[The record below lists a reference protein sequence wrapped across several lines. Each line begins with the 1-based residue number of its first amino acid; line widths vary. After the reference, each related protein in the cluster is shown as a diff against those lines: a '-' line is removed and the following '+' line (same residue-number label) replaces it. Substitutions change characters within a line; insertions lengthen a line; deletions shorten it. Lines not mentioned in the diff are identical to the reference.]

1 MRASRSREVPVSTA
15 LELLKSEFSDLGLV
29 ATVTGGGDRAAVMRC
44 QLRDS
49 AGQVVADT
57 SGYGGSNAIASA
69 MFEAWQH
76 FWHKQ
81 GFSAMRSDPE
91 RMRIMRVAEI
101 ISQPSVAADAMMHR
115 LAHDY
120 PQSHIACL
128 RYDPLFNADEALW
141 YPAFAR
147 FPWCRQYPIPGDGGY
162 APYQRYATASGTA
175 TGTSA
180 AEALLHAVLEVIE
193 SDAVSLA
200 LLDWYLDDRTA
211 PRRVLPEHLPAD
223 LQLMMAEAESA
234 TGCAPAVFDVGTDLG
249 VEAFIAMPSR
259 PGPLGGGG
267 EGASLMPG
275 YAVERALGELVQ
287 AHRWLARNPGD
298 AARLHRMAGNL
309 SRWPVLERCA
319 RLDPLDLT
327 ERAVPVPPRPPEWW
341 DAPALDVAGQLS
353 EVTRRLSV
361 AGYQGYYL
369 RWNAERAAVPVVT
382 SLVPG
387 LETFFLARQ
396 GIPVLPTGRGMPR
409 VAAR

>member
-1 MRASRSREVPVSTA
+1 MRASRSREVSVSTA
-15 LELLKSEFSDLGLV
+15 LELLKSELSDLGLV
-29 ATVTGGGDRAAVMRC
+29 AKVTGDGDRAAVMRC

-49 AGQVVADT
+49 AGRLVADT
-57 SGYGGSNAIASA
+57 SGYGGPNAAASA

-81 GFSAMRSDPE
+81 GFSAMRSAPH
-91 RMRIMRVAEI
+91 RMRIMGVAEI
-101 ISQPSVAADAMMHR
+101 ISQPALAADAMVHR
-115 LAHDY
+115 LARDY

-147 FPWCRQYPIPGDGGY
+147 FPWCRQYPVHGDGGY
-162 APYQRYATASGTA
+162 AAYQRYATASGTA

-180 AEALLHAVLEVIE
+180 AEALLHGLLEVIE

-200 LLDWYLDDRTA
+200 LLDWFLDGRTA

-223 LQLMMAEAESA
+223 LQLLMTEAESV
-234 TGCAPAVFDVGTDLG
+234 TGCAPAVFDIGTDLG
-249 VEAFIAMPSR
+249 VPAFIAMPSR

-287 AHRWLARNPGD
+287 AHRWLARNPWED
-298 AARLHRMAGNL
+298 ARLRRMAGNL
-309 SRWPVLERCA
+309 GPWPVLERCA
-319 RLDPLDLT
+319 RLDPVDLM
-327 ERAVPVPPRPPEWW
+327 ERAEAAPPRSPEWW
-341 DAPALDVAGQLS
+341 DPPALDVAGQLG

-369 RWNAERAAVPVVT
+369 RWNAESAAVPVVT

-396 GIPVLPTGRGMPR
+396 GIPVLPTGRGVSR
-409 VAAR
+409 VAH